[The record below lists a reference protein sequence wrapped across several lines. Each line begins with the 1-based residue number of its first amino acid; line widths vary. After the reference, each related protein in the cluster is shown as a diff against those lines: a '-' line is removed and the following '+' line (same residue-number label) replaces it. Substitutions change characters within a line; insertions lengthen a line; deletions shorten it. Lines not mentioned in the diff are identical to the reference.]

1 MQWHY
6 VINFDTETNLWE
18 HDVDTESVYFDNK
31 TVWDTNTGEWLSE
44 YKGDGIH
51 LNDTDRMNNM
61 IVQAVNF
68 LNRERK
74 EAYERLSN

>member
-31 TVWDTNTGEWLSE
+31 TVWDTDKGEWLN
-44 YKGDGIH
+44 G
-51 LNDTDRMNNM
+51 RMRAS
-61 IVQAVNF
+61 I
-68 LNRERK
+68 
-74 EAYERLSN
+74 

>member
-44 YKGDGIH
+44 YKGDGTY
-51 LNDTDRMNNM
+51 LKDTDRMNNM
-61 IVQAVNF
+61 IVQAINY

-74 EAYERLSN
+74 EAYERLSD

>member
-1 MQWHY
+1 MEWHY
-6 VINFDTETNLWE
+6 VVKFDTETNLWE

-31 TVWDTNTGEWLSE
+31 TVWDTDKAEWLN
-44 YKGDGIH
+44 GRIRDGIY
-51 LNDTDRMNNM
+51 LNDADRIDNL
-61 IVQAVNF
+61 IVQAVNS

>member
-31 TVWDTNTGEWLSE
+31 TVWDTDKGEWLNGRMRDDI
-44 YKGDGIH
+44 YLD
-51 LNDTDRMNNM
+51 DADRIDNL
-61 IVQAVNF
+61 IVQAVNS
-68 LNRERK
+68 LNRQRK
-74 EAYERLSN
+74 EAYESLSN

>member
-1 MQWHY
+1 MEWHY
-6 VINFDTETNLWE
+6 VVKFDTETNLWE

-31 TVWDTNTGEWLSE
+31 TVWDTDKGEWLN
-44 YKGDGIH
+44 GRIRDGIY
-51 LNDTDRMNNM
+51 LNDADRIDNL
-61 IVQAVNF
+61 IVQAVNS

>member
-31 TVWDTNTGEWLSE
+31 TVWDTDKGEWLN
-44 YKGDGIH
+44 GRIRDGIY
-51 LNDTDRMNNM
+51 LKDADRIDNL
-61 IVQAVNF
+61 IVQAVNS

>member
-18 HDVDTESVYFDNK
+18 HDVDTEAVYFDNK

-44 YKGDGIH
+44 YKGDGTY
-51 LNDTDRMNNM
+51 LKDTDRMNNM
-61 IVQAVNF
+61 IVQAINF

-74 EAYERLSN
+74 EACERLSN

>member
-31 TVWDTNTGEWLSE
+31 TVWDTNTGEWLN
-44 YKGDGIH
+44 GRMRNGIY
-51 LNDTDRMNNM
+51 LNDADRIDNL
-61 IVQAVNF
+61 IVQAVNS

>member
-18 HDVDTESVYFDNK
+18 HDVDTEAVYFDNK

-44 YKGDGIH
+44 YKGDGIY
-51 LNDTDRMNNM
+51 LKDTDHMNNM
-61 IVQAVNF
+61 IVQAVNS
-68 LNRERK
+68 LNRQRK
-74 EAYERLSN
+74 EAYESLSN

>member
-31 TVWDTNTGEWLSE
+31 TVWDTNTGEWLN
-44 YKGDGIH
+44 GRMRDGIY
-51 LNDTDRMNNM
+51 LNDADRIDNL
-61 IVQAVNF
+61 IVQAVNS

>member
-31 TVWDTNTGEWLSE
+31 TVWDTDKGEWLN
-44 YKGDGIH
+44 GRMRDGIY
-51 LNDTDRMNNM
+51 LDDADRIDNL
-61 IVQAVNF
+61 IVQAVNS
-68 LNRERK
+68 LNRQRK
-74 EAYERLSN
+74 EAYESLSN

>member
-31 TVWDTNTGEWLSE
+31 TVWDTNTGEWLNQHRGNGT
-44 YKGDGIH
+44 YLKDA
-51 LNDTDRMNNM
+51 DRMDNM
-61 IVQAVNF
+61 IAQAINS